1 VAKKYPNN
9 KASIAHLTQKVVQ
22 GGTGVWGDAV
32 MPAHPA
38 LKPAEAKQIIGW
50 ILSLKQ

>member
-1 VAKKYPNN
+1 M
-9 KASIAHLTQKVVQ
+9 AHLTEKVKE
-22 GGTGVWGDAV
+22 GGSGVWGDVA

-38 LKPAEAKQIIGW
+38 LKPAEAKQIISW